1 MILYLKIT
9 SILNSALNSSIRCF
23 LRCYL
28 MRKMEKN
35 PGGSFSVKT
44 KKKETTIPTTSRQHA
59 FTHKSQCCHRHHG
72 AIKVE
77 SSTIT
82 AAAGSLQ
89 RGSDN
94 GPEGKRQRAQGPGIV
109 RKTDKKTQEQVISQ
123 FMGCH
128 SAQTLTFSA
137 GKSYNHKQAS
147 H

>member
-1 MILYLKIT
+1 
-9 SILNSALNSSIRCF
+9 
-23 LRCYL
+23 
-28 MRKMEKN
+28 MRKTKGKKN
-35 PGGSFSVKT
+35 EWKLLGQNNN
-44 KKKETTIPTTSRQHA
+44 KKKGGKKGNYHPIKDSVVTDIM
-59 FTHKSQCCHRHHG
+59 G

-123 FMGCH
+123 FMRCH
-128 SAQTLTFSA
+128 STQTLTCSA
-137 GKSYNHKQAS
+137 GKTRESQAGVLLIHAGIS
-147 H
+147 LLWTTLL

>member
-1 MILYLKIT
+1 
-9 SILNSALNSSIRCF
+9 
-23 LRCYL
+23 
-28 MRKMEKN
+28 MEASRSKQQQKK
-35 PGGSFSVKT
+35 GGKKGNYHPIKDSVVT
-44 KKKETTIPTTSRQHA
+44 DIM
-59 FTHKSQCCHRHHG
+59 G

-123 FMGCH
+123 FMRCH
-128 SAQTLTFSA
+128 STQTLTCSA
-137 GKSYNHKQAS
+137 GKTRESQAGVLLIHAGIS
-147 H
+147 LLWTTLL